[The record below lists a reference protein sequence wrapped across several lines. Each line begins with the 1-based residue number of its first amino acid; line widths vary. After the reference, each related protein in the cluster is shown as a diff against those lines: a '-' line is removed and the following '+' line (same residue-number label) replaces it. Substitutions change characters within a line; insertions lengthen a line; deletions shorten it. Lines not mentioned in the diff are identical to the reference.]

1 MSKSRARLN
10 SEGMSDEGQKLLA
23 FLLKN
28 IKGQDSAVKDIVE
41 ADELFR
47 SGLYANDRPIY
58 SALLLGPSGVGKTL
72 TAEVLAE
79 YWFGSRSAF
88 TKVSCETM
96 SESHGI
102 ASLVGSPPGYVGF
115 NNPNDPEH
123 PGVEPI
129 LAQRRI
135 DEPDFLS
142 NPEVREAEEEIR
154 KLFEEVCDIDDEIE
168 QRTLII
174 RNAKEYFNRLNE
186 LQAEKDQVSAEIRKI
201 EAGTVSSGDEA
212 ANVKNEIARISERA
226 SQIEAETKELH
237 LYMKKVKESIVRIN
251 ELNAEKIKTQ
261 LMIKGLEAKADYV
274 PGKYRSIILF
284 DEIEKGNETLHNL
297 LLNIIDKGQLTL
309 KNGMTTD
316 FTKSIILMT
325 SNIGS
330 KEIASLLDNKKKIGF
345 ASEGSGNEDL
355 NRNIYRHA
363 EKAARNYF
371 RPELLGRLNR
381 ISVFRPLNEEVIRM
395 ILESELARFQES
407 ILKSFPVAIRIH
419 EDVKQFILRE
429 AMDRQQEGARL
440 LRHKIDSYLRE
451 PFSRLK
457 LRGEIQVEK
466 DTLEVVLENGKIVFY
481 RQ

>member
-1 MSKSRARLN
+1 MSDSRIRLN

-72 TAEVLAE
+72 TAEVLAD

-88 TKVSCETM
+88 TKISCETM

-115 NNPNDPEH
+115 NNPNDPQH

-129 LAQRRI
+129 LSQYKI
-135 DEPDFLS
+135 DEPDYLT
-142 NPEVREAEEEIR
+142 PEVTAASAEMSKLIGEIR
-154 KLFEEVCDIDDEIE
+154 GIH
-168 QRTLII
+168 Q
-174 RNAKEYFNRLNE
+174 
-186 LQAEKDQVSAEIRKI
+186 
-201 EAGTVSSGDEA
+201 
-212 ANVKNEIARISERA
+212 EIADLDAFRPEDKEVRDQIDKQVTKLRA
-226 SQIEAETKELH
+226 EATKYQLEVQKLS
-237 LYMKKVKESIVRIN
+237 LKVRYTE
-251 ELNAEKIKTQ
+251 
-261 LMIKGLEAKADYV
+261 
-274 PGKYRSIILF
+274 GKYRSIILF

-309 KNGMTTD
+309 KNGMKTD

-330 KEIASLLDNKKKIGF
+330 KEIAGLLDKKEMGF
-345 ASEGSGNEDL
+345 SKAGSGNEDM

-363 EKAARNYF
+363 EKAARGYF

-381 ISVFRPLNEEVIRM
+381 ISVFRPLTREVMRM
-395 ILESELARFQES
+395 ILDSELARFQES
-407 ILKSFPVAIRIH
+407 ILKTFPIAIRIS
-419 EDVKQFILRE
+419 EDVKLYLLDE

-440 LRHKIDSYLRE
+440 LRHKIDSHLRE

-457 LRGEIQVEK
+457 LRKEIRPKK
-466 DTLEVVLENGKIVFY
+466 DMLDVVLEDGKIVFY
-481 RQ
+481 KLEK